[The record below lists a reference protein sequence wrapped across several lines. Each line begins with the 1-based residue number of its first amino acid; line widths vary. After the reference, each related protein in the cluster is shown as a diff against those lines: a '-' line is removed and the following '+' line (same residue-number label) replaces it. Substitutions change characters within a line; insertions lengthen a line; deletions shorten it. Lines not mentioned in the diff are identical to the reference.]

1 MWRNG
6 LAKDFGDFQTPL
18 PLVSSILETLN
29 TLGKTWT
36 RVLEP
41 TCGQGNFI
49 EGFFTRVAPPR
60 EIQGIEI
67 QLHYVNRARHLIEQ
81 APSLHITIERGNIF
95 DINLQTDVSW
105 SDKGSLLVVGNP
117 PWVTN
122 AGLGVLESKNL
133 PQKTNLKGLSG
144 LDARTGKAN
153 FDVAEYIWLKLI
165 RELAAEQPTIA
176 LLCKTSVA
184 RNVLQHSYD
193 ANLPITQASLWKID
207 AKKWFHAAVD
217 ACLFCVQVGAGEP
230 SYQASVY
237 QDLYATQSKSI
248 MGIVDGH
255 IVADVDA
262 HTHIFVG
269 SNMTSV
275 TWRQGVKH
283 DAASAMELAFDE
295 EGQFKNKLGEGVI
308 VEPEYVY
315 SLLKSSDLFHFDRI
329 RPKKA
334 VIVTH
339 KKLGED
345 TRTLQQHAP
354 QLWQYLT
361 QHKQYFERRK
371 SSIYENQPPFTMF
384 GIGDYSFAPYKVAI
398 SGLHK
403 VPKFRVIEPVNG
415 RPVMLDDTCYFIPCS
430 SLQEATQL
438 ANFLNDPVC
447 LNYLNSIV
455 FLDAKR
461 PITKKLLQRIHI
473 PSLIKRAEPDAVH
486 ELESIVKT

>member
-1 MWRNG
+1 M
-6 LAKDFGDFQTPL
+6 AKDFGDFQTPL
-18 PLVSSILETLN
+18 PLVSSILETLS

-49 EGFFTRVAPPR
+49 EGFFTRDAPPR

-67 QLHYVNRARHLIEQ
+67 QPHYVSRAQHLIEQ
-81 APSLHITIERGNIF
+81 APSLHLTIERGNIF
-95 DINLQTDVSW
+95 DINLQIDISW
-105 SDKGSLLVVGNP
+105 PDTGPLLVVGNP

-184 RNVLQHSYD
+184 RNVLQHAYD
-193 ANLPITQASLWKID
+193 ANLPITQAALWKID
-207 AKKWFHAAVD
+207 AKKWFHADVD
-217 ACLFCVQVGAGEP
+217 ACLFCVDVGAGEP
-230 SYQASVY
+230 SYQATMY
-237 QDLYATQSKSI
+237 QDLYATQPKSI

-255 IVADVDA
+255 VVADVDA

-269 SNMTSV
+269 SSMSSI

-283 DAASAMELAFDE
+283 DAASVMELAVDE
-295 EGQFKNKLGEGVI
+295 KGKLKNKLGEDVL
-308 VEPEYVY
+308 VEQEYIY
-315 SLLKSSDLFHFDRI
+315 PLLKSSDLFHLDKI
-329 RPKKA
+329 RPRKA

-345 TRTLQQHAP
+345 TYTLQQRAP

-403 VPKFRVIEPVNG
+403 LPKFRVIEPVNG
-415 RPVMLDDTCYFIPCS
+415 QPVMLDDTCYFVPCY

-438 ANFLNDPVC
+438 VDILNDQTC
-447 LNYLNSIV
+447 LDYINSIV

-461 PITKKLLQRIHI
+461 PITKKLLQRIHV
-473 PSLIKRAEPDAVH
+473 PSLIKQVKPDVAH
-486 ELESIVKT
+486 ELEPTLFT

>member
-1 MWRNG
+1 MG
-6 LAKDFGDFQTPL
+6 KDFGDFQTPP
-18 PLVSSILETLN
+18 PLVSSILETLT
-29 TLGKTWT
+29 TLGKTWM

-49 EGFFTRVAPPR
+49 EGFLTQPVLPC
-60 EIQGIEI
+60 EIHGIEI
-67 QLHYVNRARHLIEQ
+67 QPHYVNRAQQLMELTAATHL
-81 APSLHITIERGNIF
+81 TIRQENIF
-95 DINLQTDVSW
+95 DVNLQTDISW
-105 SDKGSLLVVGNP
+105 SNTGPLLVVGNP

-122 AGLGVLESKNL
+122 AVLGVLESKNL

-144 LDARTGKAN
+144 FDARTGKAN
-153 FDVAEYIWLKLI
+153 FDIAEYIWLKLI

-193 ANLPITQASLWKID
+193 AKLPMTQAALWRID
-207 AKKWFHAAVD
+207 AKRWFHADVD

-237 QDLYATQSKSI
+237 QDLYATLPNSI

-255 IVADVDA
+255 VVADVDA

-269 SNMTSV
+269 SNVSSV

-283 DAASAMELAFDE
+283 DAASVMELAVDE
-295 EGQFKNKLGEGVI
+295 KGQFKNKLGEDVL

-315 SLLKSSDLFHFDRI
+315 PLLKSSDLFHFDKV

-339 KKLGED
+339 KKLSED

-430 SLQEATQL
+430 SLQEAIQL

-473 PSLIKRAEPDAVH
+473 PSLIKRAELDAVH

>member
-1 MWRNG
+1 M
-6 LAKDFGDFQTPL
+6 AKDKDFGDFQTPL
-18 PLVSSILETLN
+18 PLVTSILEIAPIMN
-29 TLGKTWT
+29 KTWT

-49 EGFFTRVAPPR
+49 EGFFRQAVQPR

-67 QLHYVNRARHLIEQ
+67 QSHYVSKAQHLVEQ
-81 APSLHITIERGNIF
+81 APSLHITIECSNIF
-95 DINLQTDVSW
+95 DTNLHTDISW
-105 SDKGSLLVVGNP
+105 SNTGPLLVIGNP

-133 PQKTNLKGLSG
+133 PQKTNLKGLTG

-184 RNVLQHSYD
+184 RNVLQHAYD
-193 ANLPITQASLWKID
+193 ANLPITQATLWRID
-207 AKKWFHAAVD
+207 AKKWFHADVD
-217 ACLFCVQVGAGEP
+217 ACLFCVELGAGERN
-230 SYQASVY
+230 YQTAVY
-237 QDLYATQSKSI
+237 QDLSATQPESV

-255 IVADVDA
+255 IVADVNA
-262 HTHIFVG
+262 HTRIFAG
-269 SNMTSV
+269 SNASSV

-283 DAASAMELAFDE
+283 DAASVMELAVDE
-295 EGQFKNKLGEGVI
+295 NGEFKNKLGEDVL
-308 VEPEYVY
+308 VEAEYVY
-315 SLLKSSDLFHFDRI
+315 PLLKSSDLFHFDKI

-345 TRTLQQHAP
+345 TRILQQCAP

-361 QHKQYFERRK
+361 QHEQYFERRK
-371 SSIYENQPPFTMF
+371 SSIYDNQPPFTMF

-403 VPKFRVIEPVNG
+403 IPKFRVVEPLNG
-415 RPVMLDDTCYFIPCS
+415 QPVMLDDTCYFVPCY
-430 SLQEATQL
+430 SLEEATQL
-438 ANFLNDPVC
+438 ANFLNDQTC

-461 PITKKLLQRIHI
+461 PITKKLLQRIQV
-473 PSLIKRAEPDAVH
+473 PSLV
-486 ELESIVKT
+486 ELVKQDEMRVETMVKL